1 MPCCNEPKVEAYRR
15 ASIIQDEIQTVV
27 GCSVARLARGRFPF
41 EVVRIPCA
49 GARSRTAPGAHRAR
63 PHASAPPRPTSSRGR
78 RPRARPG
85 HARRPPRPA
94 APTPARRAGAA
105 SATNRIGC
113 LKTASYPL
121 NGNSGTITVY
131 STLAT
136 YVANRGKVTLSAI
149 SITLDGPLCFEGVR
163 PTATAAKCAARAL

>member
-1 MPCCNEPKVEAYRR
+1 MRTPERPG
-15 ASIIQDEIQTVV
+15 AS
-27 GCSVARLARGRFPF
+27 GS
-41 EVVRIPCA
+41 
-49 GARSRTAPGAHRAR
+49 RSRRRRSETRVRRSARRRRRSRPWLRPGAA
-63 PHASAPPRPTSSRGR
+63 

-163 PTATAAKCAARAL
+163 PTATAAVRSQSTLNPTRESRP

>member
-1 MPCCNEPKVEAYRR
+1 MRTPERPG
-15 ASIIQDEIQTVV
+15 AS
-27 GCSVARLARGRFPF
+27 GS
-41 EVVRIPCA
+41 
-49 GARSRTAPGAHRAR
+49 RSRRRRSDPGAAFGAAPAALRPWLRPGAAR
-63 PHASAPPRPTSSRGR
+63 PR

-163 PTATAAKCAARAL
+163 PTATAAVRSQSTLNPTRESRP